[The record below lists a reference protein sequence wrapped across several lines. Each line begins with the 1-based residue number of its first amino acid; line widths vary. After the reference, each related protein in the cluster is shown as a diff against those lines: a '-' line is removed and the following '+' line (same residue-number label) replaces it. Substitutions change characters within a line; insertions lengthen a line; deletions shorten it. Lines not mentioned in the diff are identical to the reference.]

1 MFAYLGDIQLGV
13 SSIMTGPAGSEEQ
26 LDNTIE
32 EHAVV
37 RGKPIP
43 QDAGEELDR
52 RSFSFFFDESFCNPQ
67 VEYYKL
73 RAARS
78 SRSVMPLVMGNGG
91 YLGKSYAVQSLSIT
105 HLKTTEG
112 GALVRLEA
120 NIDLIEAPAGAFS
133 IGGVGIAAIGRALIN
148 PLIRKI
154 L

>member
-1 MFAYLGDIQLGV
+1 MFVFLGDIRLGV
-13 SSIMTGPAGSEEQ
+13 GNIMTGPTGSDEQ

-52 RSFSFFFDESFCNPQ
+52 RSFEFFFDESFCDPQ
-67 VEYYKL
+67 AEYYRL

-78 SRSVMPLVMGNGG
+78 SRSAMPLVMGNGG
-91 YLGKSYAVQSLSIT
+91 YLGKSYAVQSLSVT

-112 GALVRLEA
+112 GSLVRLEA
-120 NIDLIEAPAGAFS
+120 TIDLIEAPAGAFS

-148 PLIRKI
+148 PLIRR
-154 L
+154 LS

>member
-1 MFAYLGDIQLGV
+1 MFVFLGDFQLGT
-13 SSIMTGPAGSEEQ
+13 SNIMTGPTGSEEQ

-52 RSFSFFFDESFCNPQ
+52 RSFSFFFDESFCDPQ
-67 VEYYKL
+67 AEYYRL

-78 SRSVMPLVMGNGG
+78 SRSAMPLVMANGG

-105 HLKTTEG
+105 HKKTTEG
-112 GALVRLEA
+112 GSLVRLEA
-120 NIDLIEAPAGAFS
+120 NIDLIEAPTGAFS

-148 PLIRKI
+148 PLIRR
-154 L
+154 LS